1 MIREAF
7 NKAVLEV
14 FGEPGQKNVKAISY
28 KDNILKVGVTSS
40 SWASEVSLKRL
51 NVSKNIEARIIFWV
65 GDIKQL
71 ETF

>member
-1 MIREAF
+1 MICEAF

-40 SWASEVSLKRL
+40 SWASEVSLRQVELKNNQTIRL
-51 NVSKNIEARIIFWV
+51 AYQVERGYFKE
-65 GDIKQL
+65 
-71 ETF
+71 